1 MISQEDLLIETL
13 VFQAYQFQLEIKKA
27 VDNLLREDV
36 LSNHNN
42 QPISKEDDLRDIC
55 LPS

>member
-1 MISQEDLLIETL
+1 MISREDLLIETL
-13 VFQAYQFQLEIKKA
+13 VFQAYQFQLEMKKA

-42 QPISKEDDLRDIC
+42 QPISKEDDL
-55 LPS
+55 